1 VSLLKTEDKNVVE
14 KMRAL
19 VAERKEQE
27 RAVLASTRR
36 SEGGLLASSDEEDAA
51 NDEPDEVVP

>member
-1 VSLLKTEDKNVVE
+1 MSLLKTGDQLSIE

-19 VAERKEQE
+19 VMERKAQE